1 MVEYSKYNIDRSHD
15 FWNILL
21 QKCLDE
27 DSVESALSVVTKA
40 IIEILGDKSAHLKPG
55 GLRDGETQYSVSAA
69 VMISKEKKLNIFFA
83 QQNFPDHQYRLK
95 IPLDHGH
102 PGIVVKNEQP
112 LLLSNTDEHQD
123 FKQILDTSR
132 MGSSIYY
139 PFFWKGQMLGQLICG
154 SQARNT
160 YRNLDLELIKP
171 FAKIASLLWVSHNGS
186 DTLTIEK

>member
-1 MVEYSKYNIDRSHD
+1 MIKKIKSIIDGNSIDVLKLKFKRKFAFKNLNIIKNNHSIPIIINNRNRLYD
-15 FWNILL
+15 L
-21 QKCLDE
+21 QKLLDYL
-27 DSVESALSVVTKA
+27 ESK
-40 IIEILGDKSAHLKPG
+40 
-55 GLRDGETQYSVSAA
+55 
-69 VMISKEKKLNIFFA
+69 
-83 QQNFPDHQYRLK
+83 
-95 IPLDHGH
+95 
-102 PGIVVKNEQP
+102 
-112 LLLSNTDEHQD
+112 D